1 MKNLNDIVNYIKPK
15 IIKCGFPKSSDGG
28 LVVFHYLYMKDGTVY
43 RTKDYLTDRFG
54 VSLKEDFLYIREAL
68 DEYNSIGDDPNQ

>member
-15 IIKCGFPKSSDGG
+15 IIKCGFIRENMT
-28 LVVFHYLYMKDGTVY
+28 LLAYHNLTMKDGTVH